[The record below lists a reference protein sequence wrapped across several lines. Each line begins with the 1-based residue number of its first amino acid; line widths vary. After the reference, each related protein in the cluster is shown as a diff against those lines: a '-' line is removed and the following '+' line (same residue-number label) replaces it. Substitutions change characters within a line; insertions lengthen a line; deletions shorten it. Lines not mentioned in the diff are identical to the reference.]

1 MIQRLGSVLTRGS
14 HRYLPDPFIFAIL
27 LSLVVFV
34 MGIVIAGQTPFQMVL
49 HWQGGFWSLLT
60 FSMQMALII
69 VLGYAVADSPI
80 VNRWLK
86 ALAATAKN
94 SRQAVFI
101 VAMVAVIGGL
111 ISWGFGL
118 VLGALF
124 AKEMGKS
131 GYQRGIKMHYPLLGA
146 AAYLAMLVWEAGL
159 SASAPLLVATKGHF
173 LESKIGIIPIT
184 ETLFNPMNIFVI
196 IASLALVPLFA
207 LWVHPKN
214 DNDLMP
220 IDACLSQDELAATA
234 ELETT
239 VVTEAVTPAS
249 RLDNSRILSWI
260 VGIGGLI
267 YIIYHFYTKGFDLN
281 LNILNAIFLF
291 VGILLHGTPMN
302 YVKSVAEGTKGV
314 SGVLLQFPFYAGIM
328 GMMGSSGLVGIVA
341 NWFVAISTTTT
352 YPLYTYI
359 SAAIVNLFVPSGGG
373 QWAVQGPIM
382 VEAAPALGVS
392 IPKTIMSVAYGDQIT
407 NMIQPFWA
415 IALLGITGLKARQ
428 IIGYTAAIMFMAFF
442 IFAIATF
449 LPA

>member
-1 MIQRLGSVLTRGS
+1 MIQRLGNVLTRVS
-14 HRYLPDPFIFAIL
+14 YKYLPDPFIFAIL
-27 LSLVVFV
+27 LSLVVFI

-49 HWQGGFWSLLT
+49 HWQNGFWQLLT

-94 SRQAVFI
+94 SRQAVYI
-101 VAMVAVIGGL
+101 VALVAVVGGL

-124 AKEMGKS
+124 AREMGKS
-131 GYQRGIKMHYPLLGA
+131 GYQRGIKMHYPLLGT
-146 AAYLAMLVWEAGL
+146 AAYLSMMVWHAGL
-159 SASAPLLVATKGHF
+159 SGSAPLLVATKGHF

-184 ETLFNPMNIFVI
+184 ETLFNPMNITVI
-196 IASLALVPLFA
+196 IASLVLVPLFA

-214 DNDLMP
+214 NNELLP
-220 IDACLSQDELAATA
+220 IDAIISREELAATA
-234 ELETT
+234 ELQATYAAE
-239 VVTEAVTPAS
+239 EMTPAS

-260 VGIGGLI
+260 VGLGGLI
-267 YIIYHFYTKGFDLN
+267 YIVYYFSTKGFN
-281 LNILNAIFLF
+281 LTLDILNAIFLF
-291 VGILLHGTPMN
+291 VGILLHGTPMR

-328 GMMGSSGLVGIVA
+328 GMMQSSGLVAIIA
-341 NWFVAISTTTT
+341 QWFVAISTTTT

-359 SAAIVNLFVPSGGG
+359 SACIVNLFVPSGGG

-392 IPKTIMSVAYGDQIT
+392 YPKTIMALAYGDQLT
-407 NMIQPFWA
+407 NMVQPFWA
-415 IALLGITGLKARQ
+415 IALLGITGLKARDV
-428 IIGYTAAIMFMAFF
+428 IGYAAAIMFMGFF